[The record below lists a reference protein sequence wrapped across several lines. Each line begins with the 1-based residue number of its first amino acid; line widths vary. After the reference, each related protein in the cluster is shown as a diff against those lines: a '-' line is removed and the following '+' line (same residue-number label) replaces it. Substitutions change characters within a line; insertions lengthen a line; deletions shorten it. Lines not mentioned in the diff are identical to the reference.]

1 MVWTQYVYEASNGND
16 VDIDS
21 DGDIIEDEPVQGVED
36 WEIEYS
42 DELWMMWNT
51 IQSRLYD
58 AHLEH
63 SGAFVDFV
71 EFCYVEHEPEDER
84 VTWEYDEDIAY
95 YEPHVVDIWR
105 NIRKIVDGNRMHQ
118 DVMRGANIWNFTR
131 YLKNIMC
138 IY

>member
-63 SGAFVDFV
+63 SGEFVDFV
-71 EFCYVEHEPEDER
+71 EFIFLLAAFDRFGSPVCDE
-84 VTWEYDEDIAY
+84 
-95 YEPHVVDIWR
+95 
-105 NIRKIVDGNRMHQ
+105 
-118 DVMRGANIWNFTR
+118 
-131 YLKNIMC
+131 
-138 IY
+138 